1 MAVPARWE
9 GHCVIQLIHYDKVIE
24 LEAIVMKPT
33 PLFLS
38 LLLALPSAALAQ
50 SADVTLPDL
59 VEFGASLETMSERL
73 ADHCTEAN
81 IRTIDPPFMP
91 DVQNIQQQLDCDGF
105 DYMGEPRWAEFVFR
119 DGILEMI
126 WMMVDADDED
136 RIVAAMRTAYE
147 SEGIYFEGDG
157 EDTPRIIGFEDHNT
171 AWRFEP
177 PEVLFYSE
185 AMAPALEA
193 SVQPQPASE

>member
-1 MAVPARWE
+1 
-9 GHCVIQLIHYDKVIE
+9 
-24 LEAIVMKPT
+24 MKT
-33 PLFLS
+33 APLCLS
-38 LLLALPSAALAQ
+38 LLFAVPSAAMAQ
-50 SADVTLPDL
+50 SADVTLPEV
-59 VEFGASLETMSERL
+59 VEFGASLETMTERL
-73 ADHCTEAN
+73 SDYCAEAN

-136 RIVAAMRTAYE
+136 RIVAAMRETYE
-147 SEGIYFEGDG
+147 SEGVYFDGG
-157 EDTPRIIGFEDHNT
+157 EDAPRIIGFQEHNT

-185 AMAPALEA
+185 VMAPALEA
-193 SVQPQPASE
+193 SVQPEPAAEE

>member
-1 MAVPARWE
+1 MMPRIDLEV
-9 GHCVIQLIHYDKVIE
+9 VIVKTV
-24 LEAIVMKPT
+24 

-38 LLLALPSAALAQ
+38 LLLAVPSAALAQ
-50 SADVTLPDL
+50 SADVTLPE
-59 VEFGASLETMSERL
+59 VAEFGASLETMTERL
-73 ADHCTEAN
+73 SEHCPEWN
-81 IRTIDPPFMP
+81 IRTIDPPFVP

-136 RIVAAMRTAYE
+136 RIVAAMRATYE
-147 SEGIYFEGDG
+147 NEGVYFDGGEGA
-157 EDTPRIIGFEDHNT
+157 PRIIGFQEHNT

-193 SVQPQPASE
+193 AVEPGPAAEE